1 MAYTKLSYPR
11 SVEKTGYYLNF
22 YAYDYNKAQSL
33 GVKSIRDMLSGAT
46 TDLAGNNADFMQNL
60 SVEQRERVQNS
71 EETYGLSNKTFDRNS
86 DIPANS
92 SLGCVKLYIPS
103 TLEYKYSANWN
114 SVSFGAL
121 GSALGGGGEAIGA
134 GLATGV
140 NVAFDKF
147 VKDKLAMAPKAENV
161 DANAILGGAFGVT
174 FNDNTM
180 QTFNKM
186 NVREFGFSYVMAARN
201 PSEEQDIK
209 NIIKFFKMGMHPS
222 SRRSG
227 TNNSLFLEY
236 PYIFRVIQSGKKD
249 VSQFLPQTKYCA
261 LTNVTVNYTP
271 DNVLSLTPN
280 NFVSAVSLQL
290 TFSEMTTLTRQD
302 IHEIEDTATPEEW
315 AWIETQKASV
325 PKQYEINQ
333 RRQNKVRGSGARRNV
348 ENQKDD
354 FNFLKTKPSN
364 SYRRRSRR

>member
-1 MAYTKLSYPR
+1 MAYAKLSYPR

-60 SVEQRERVQNS
+60 SIEQQERVQNA

-103 TLEYKYSANWN
+103 SLEYKYSANWN
-114 SVSFGAL
+114 KVSFGAL
-121 GSALGGGGEAIGA
+121 GAAFGGAGSAIGA
-134 GLATGV
+134 GFATGV
-140 NVAFDKF
+140 EGLFNQFLKGALDQ
-147 VKDKLAMAPKAENV
+147 APATDNLT
-161 DANAILGGAFGVT
+161 AGNILGGAFGIT

-180 QTFNKM
+180 QTFEKM
-186 NVREFGFSYVMAARN
+186 NVREFNFSYVMAARN
-201 PSEEQDIK
+201 SSEERDIK
-209 NIIKFFKMGMHPS
+209 DIIKFFKMGMHPG

-236 PYIFRVIQSGKKD
+236 PYIFRIIQSGKKD

-271 DNVLSLTPN
+271 DNVLALTPN
-280 NFVSAVSLQL
+280 NFVQAVSLQL

-302 IHEIEDTATPEEW
+302 IHEIEDTASPEEFG
-315 AWIETQKASV
+315 WIEAQERGVDVSNIIQ
-325 PKQYEINQ
+325 P
-333 RRQNKVRGSGARRNV
+333 RRPVRSDFPPNRNGSSNYLNAVRNWDARYGV
-348 ENQKDD
+348 
-354 FNFLKTKPSN
+354 S
-364 SYRRRSRR
+364 S

>member
-209 NIIKFFKMGMHPS
+209 NIIKFFKLAMHPS

-271 DNVLSLTPN
+271 DNVLALTPN
-280 NFVSAVSLQL
+280 NFVQAVSLQL

-302 IHEIEDTATPEEW
+302 IHEIEDTASAEEFG
-315 AWIETQKASV
+315 WIEAQERGVDVSNV
-325 PKQYEINQ
+325 IQP
-333 RRQNKVRGSGARRNV
+333 RRPVRSDFPPNRNGSSNYLNAVRNWDTRYGV
-348 ENQKDD
+348 
-354 FNFLKTKPSN
+354 S
-364 SYRRRSRR
+364 

>member
-147 VKDKLAMAPKAENV
+147 VKDKLAMAP
-161 DANAILGGAFGVT
+161 
-174 FNDNTM
+174 
-180 QTFNKM
+180 
-186 NVREFGFSYVMAARN
+186 
-201 PSEEQDIK
+201 
-209 NIIKFFKMGMHPS
+209 
-222 SRRSG
+222 
-227 TNNSLFLEY
+227 
-236 PYIFRVIQSGKKD
+236 
-249 VSQFLPQTKYCA
+249 
-261 LTNVTVNYTP
+261 
-271 DNVLSLTPN
+271 
-280 NFVSAVSLQL
+280 
-290 TFSEMTTLTRQD
+290 
-302 IHEIEDTATPEEW
+302 
-315 AWIETQKASV
+315 
-325 PKQYEINQ
+325 
-333 RRQNKVRGSGARRNV
+333 
-348 ENQKDD
+348 
-354 FNFLKTKPSN
+354 
-364 SYRRRSRR
+364 

>member
-60 SVEQRERVQNS
+60 SIEQQERVQNS

-114 SVSFGAL
+114 KVSFGAL
-121 GSALGGGGEAIGA
+121 GSALGGGGNAIGA

-140 NVAFDKF
+140 NQAFKTF
-147 VKDKLAMAPKAENV
+147 VEDKLAMAPKAQGV

-180 QTFNKM
+180 QTFDKM
-186 NVREFGFSYVMAARN
+186 NVREFGFTYIMAARN

-333 RRQNKVRGSGARRNV
+333 RRQNRVRGSGARRNV